1 MNNAVDG
8 NPVPTPFPTAMRG
21 LDWTPPPPGS
31 SVMVVLSGGQ
41 DSTTCLLEAKRQYE
55 TVHAIT
61 FDYGQRHKIEIQSA
75 VNVAHLVGVDSHE
88 VVNVAG
94 LLRSSSPLTSD
105 TPLETYVSFEQM
117 DGVIGNRVELT
128 FVPLRNPF
136 FLVVAANYALAK
148 GCNTLMTGVCEA
160 DNANYP
166 DCTQVFINR
175 MDMLINTALGHLT
188 SNSEWFHIV
197 TPLIK
202 ATKAETVRRAMQHGA
217 LGCQAIALSHTC
229 YAGVFP
235 PCGVCHACTLRAE
248 GFRVA
253 GVADPLVERGEIF
266 KANMRPAGV
275 VLSDEQCRAVDEMGG
290 VL

>member
-8 NPVPTPFPTAMRG
+8 NPVPTP
-21 LDWTPPPPGS
+21 LPGS

-75 VNVAHLVGVDSHE
+75 VNVAALVGVDSHE

-94 LLRSSSPLTSD
+94 LLRSTSPLTSD
-105 TPLETYVSFEQM
+105 TALETYTSFEQM

-136 FLVVAANYALAK
+136 FLIVAANYALAK
-148 GCNTLMTGVCEA
+148 GCHTLMTGVCGQ

-166 DCTQVFINR
+166 DCTYFFIR
-175 MDMLINTALGHLT
+175 SIKHMINAALGVLDPDT
-188 SNSEWFHIV
+188 NWPRRGVEEFKIE
-197 TPLIK
+197 TPLLHL
-202 ATKAETVRRAMQHGA
+202 TKAETVRLAMSHGA

-253 GVADPLVERGEIF
+253 GVADPLAERGEMF
-266 KANMRPAGV
+266 KASMRPAGV

-290 VL
+290 ML